1 MSDGR
6 RPDHVTGLDYNEL
19 QDGLTDAERATGI
32 TRILRM
38 ALGVVLVMAGIAMLV
53 LPGQGVL
60 TIIIGLNLIKPD
72 NPMVRWLRQRTP
84 GIPDDGPIPTRI
96 VWAGIAMFVVMTAL
110 SLLLGPA
117 LLDWARDQI

>member
-1 MSDGR
+1 MTTDKT
-6 RPDHVTGLDYNEL
+6 PDNVPGLDFGEL
-19 QDGLTDAERATGI
+19 REGLTEDERATGI
-32 TRILRM
+32 KRILRM

-72 NPMVRWLRQRTP
+72 NALVRTLRQRTP
-84 GIPDDGPIPTRI
+84 GIPDDGPIPPRI
-96 VWAGIAMFVVMTAL
+96 MWAGIAMFVIMTAL

-117 LLDWARDQI
+117 ALDWARDLI